1 MFLRCPEGAEEA
13 VPGKVVQTAAED
25 GIGRGNGA
33 AGKTG
38 KGPVVPGCGKAPIVG
53 CLCPGGVPGFCCG
66 HQIIPEFLTEGKG
79 QGVQAVHAVVLH
91 IEGGSHHDQGI
102 DLSLGDHV
110 IQHGLVVS
118 VGLKPVILIVP
129 RTVHKVED
137 VVVFVRI
144 IAVGQIDQGTLG
156 NGASVRGIGFRL
168 IDQLLQG
175 PGFFCLPGIELCR
188 NCPQH
193 TFGVALPGS
202 VPVSITLPN
211 SAGSGQNDQDKDQ
224 RDPGKAQRLYL
235 PYQHP
240 YRPCRGPYSPD
251 HALHY
256 KKGSKMRGLSVIQ
269 EAVQH
274 QAPRCRGQ
282 KQERHP
288 ALPCGP

>member
-33 AGKTG
+33 AGKAR
-38 KGPVVPGCGKAPIVG
+38 KGPVVPGCGKARIVHS
-53 CLCPGGVPGFCCG
+53 LRPGGIPGFRCG
-66 HQIIPEFLTEGKG
+66 HQIVPEFLTERKC
-79 QGVQAVHAVVLH
+79 QGVQAVQAVVLH

-102 DLSLGDHV
+102 DLALGDHV

-144 IAVGQIDQGTLG
+144 IAIGQIDQGTLFH
-156 NGASVRGIGFRL
+156 APSVRGIGFRL

-175 PGFFCLPGIELCR
+175 PGLGNLPGIELCR

-193 TFGVALPGS
+193 TFGVAFPGP
-202 VPVSITLPN
+202 VPVHITLPD
-211 SAGSGQNDQDKDQ
+211 SAGPGQNDQCKDR
-224 RDPGKAQRLYL
+224 RDPGKVQRLYL
-235 PYQHP
+235 LYQHP
-240 YRPCRGPYSPD
+240 CCPCNGPYSPD

-256 KKGSKMRGLSVIQ
+256 KKGSKMRGLPVIQ
-269 EAVQH
+269 KAVQH